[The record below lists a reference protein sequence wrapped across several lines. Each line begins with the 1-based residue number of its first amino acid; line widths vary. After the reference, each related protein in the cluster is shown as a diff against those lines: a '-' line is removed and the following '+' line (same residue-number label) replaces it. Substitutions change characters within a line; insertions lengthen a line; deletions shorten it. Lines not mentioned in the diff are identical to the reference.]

1 MPLDLARAPSVTS
14 AVSRIGELDLCERLA
29 PTVPVWVTQVSV
41 GTLSAGAAGLV
52 RMVLDLGAPRA
63 ALFALVYPAVIVA
76 TLFARWG
83 AGVVSAVITI
93 LYTWYFLLPIR
104 NSFSFAD
111 RAGAPAVAIVGF
123 TAALSILIAEIFRR
137 AAHKATIE
145 RDREIADRDLFL
157 AEVDHRMKN
166 NFAIVAGLLDL
177 QKRRAAEPATA
188 EALAIAQMR
197 VDSIARAHRH
207 LYRGTGQPGTV
218 EMRDYLCDLCT
229 ALSEA
234 LFLRGGITL
243 SCDADAAAV
252 PRDRAVSIGLVVN
265 ELVTNAAKH
274 AFPGRDLGS
283 ITVTFRNR
291 TEGGWS
297 LVVSDDGV
305 GLPDTE
311 PAAGPDNGLG
321 SRLIEAFA
329 RQAGGRVS
337 ADTDRTGTRVTLD
350 LAP

>member
-1 MPLDLARAPSVTS
+1 
-14 AVSRIGELDLCERLA
+14 
-29 PTVPVWVTQVSV
+29 
-41 GTLSAGAAGLV
+41 
-52 RMVLDLGAPRA
+52 
-63 ALFALVYPAVIVA
+63 
-76 TLFARWG
+76 
-83 AGVVSAVITI
+83 
-93 LYTWYFLLPIR
+93 
-104 NSFSFAD
+104 
-111 RAGAPAVAIVGF
+111 
-123 TAALSILIAEIFRR
+123 
-137 AAHKATIE
+137 
-145 RDREIADRDLFL
+145 
-157 AEVDHRMKN
+157 MKN

-177 QKRRAAEPATA
+177 QKRRAADPATA

-218 EMRDYLCDLCT
+218 EMRDYLGDLCT

-243 SCDADAAAV
+243 SCHADQAAV

-291 TEGGWS
+291 TGGGWS
-297 LVVSDDGV
+297 LAVTDDGV
-305 GLPDTE
+305 GLPERKPT
-311 PAAGPDNGLG
+311 AGTDDGLG

-329 RQAGGRVS
+329 RQAGGTVTT
-337 ADTDRTGTRVTLD
+337 DTDRTGTRVTLD